1 MCRGKER
8 RCCPRRTASCLCFHL
23 MRGAR
28 RAWLGATPLI
38 VWQRNKFRENPEG
51 CFLLFQS
58 LLHADSLMPTIP
70 AHRKDTP
77 VDECCTKSCRWIKET
92 CLKNALIWQVSSLQ
106 GQSEPAGRAMNQK
119 RYHNHFL
126 QREDS
131 PYPPLAEKKYVFEG
145 TVLINSP
152 FRRFFCS
159 VSFASWAP
167 FFSSSLLSLSPADM
181 KWFQAQLARCNCLK
195 WRYEGRS
202 WVRVIWIIW
211 LRHVF

>member
-1 MCRGKER
+1 
-8 RCCPRRTASCLCFHL
+8 

-58 LLHADSLMPTIP
+58 LLRADSLMPTIR
-70 AHRKDTP
+70 AHSKHTP

-92 CLKNALIWQVSSLQ
+92 CLRDAFIWQVLSLQ
-106 GQSEPAGRAMNQK
+106 GQSEPAGRAINRKK
-119 RYHNHFL
+119 RYHNHVS

-145 TVLINSP
+145 TILINSP
-152 FRRFFCS
+152 FRRVFLFCIFCFPCPFFLFFLALPFPRWYGMVSGTTCS
-159 VSFASWAP
+159 V
-167 FFSSSLLSLSPADM
+167 
-181 KWFQAQLARCNCLK
+181 
-195 WRYEGRS
+195 
-202 WVRVIWIIW
+202 
-211 LRHVF
+211 